1 MEETKENKNEKKGK
15 HRKKSTLGE
24 IFFRTLIIVAIFFIV
39 IMAYATYI
47 RNF

>member
-24 IFFRTLIIVAIFFIV
+24 IFFRTLIIVAIFFKIGRAHV
-39 IMAYATYI
+39 
-47 RNF
+47 